1 MVHISLLYIFTFFWC
16 SFLLVWYHCS
26 FWSCSISV
34 MSSLSISHISFLE
47 STTAVILHRETLFL
61 VELLMMRTAVR
72 GARGSHSPWV
82 FIFLTYSLGGCWYGW
97 ERVFSEPFSLV
108 ITSSLRENFAL
119 LGRSVLCMFTVV
131 GRYRLRL
138 PVCLF
143 VFILFSLFRH
153 IYTFRHYFG
162 FTLTSGIDFV
172 LLSCYIFFW

>member
-82 FIFLTYSLGGCWYGW
+82 FYLLDIFLRRLLVRMRADLFGVFLISYNFFFARKLCSLGSFRTLYVHSRW
-97 ERVFSEPFSLV
+97 
-108 ITSSLRENFAL
+108 
-119 LGRSVLCMFTVV
+119 SVLFPSHLC
-131 GRYRLRL
+131 
-138 PVCLF
+138 VCLF
-143 VFILFSLFRH
+143 SFYFHCFGTFIH
-153 IYTFRHYFG
+153 FG
-162 FTLTSGIDFV
+162 TISALH
-172 LLSCYIFFW
+172 

>member
-82 FIFLTYSLGGCWYGW
+82 FIFLTYSLGGCWYGC
-97 ERVFSEPFSLV
+97 ERIFSELFSLI

-119 LGRSVLCMFTVV
+119 LGCSVLCIVHSRWSVLFPSH
-131 GRYRLRL
+131 LC
-138 PVCLF
+138 VCLF
-143 VFILFSLFRH
+143 SFYFHCFGTFIH
-153 IYTFRHYFG
+153 FG
-162 FTLTSGIDFV
+162 TISALH
-172 LLSCYIFFW
+172 